1 MKRSLKGFVALL
13 VTTLIWGSAFVAQT
27 SASDTVGAFAFNA
40 GRALFATVFLSLF
53 IFIRS
58 KFSYGYKAPKQQDS
72 VTGGIVCGLSLY
84 IATNLQQFGIGLYP
98 EGVAAS
104 GRSGFLTTVYVVI
117 VAVSVLFIKKTLS
130 FLTVISAFICLGGM
144 YLLSLANGIEN
155 IYSADIPLLLC
166 AVAFAIYIMMIDHFV
181 QADPIVMSCV
191 QFAIVFVLSA
201 ISALVFENNTWDS
214 ISGALFPI
222 AYAGIFSSGIA
233 YTLQIVGQKYIE
245 PAAASI
251 IMSLE
256 AVFAAFF
263 GWMILGERLNLREL
277 AGCALVFTAIILS
290 QLPAAVKKLKHKT
303 GI

>member
-1 MKRSLKGFVALL
+1 MKRTLRGFAALL
-13 VTTLIWGSAFVAQT
+13 ITTLIWGSAFVAQT
-27 SASDTVGAFAFNA
+27 SASGTVGAFAFNA
-40 GRALFATVFLSLF
+40 SRALFATVFLSIF

-58 KFSYGYKAPKQQDS
+58 RLNNGFKIPERKNS
-72 VTGGIVCGLSLY
+72 VKGGIACGLSLY

-117 VAVSVLFIKKTLS
+117 VAVSVLFIKKTVS
-130 FLTVISAFICLGGM
+130 FLTIISAFICLGGM
-144 YLLSLANGIEN
+144 YLLSLADGIEN

-166 AVAFAIYIMMIDHFV
+166 AVAFAVYIMIIDHFV
-181 QADPIVMSCV
+181 YADPIVMSCV
-191 QFAIVFVLSA
+191 QFAVVFVLSA
-201 ISALVFENNTWDS
+201 ISAIFFEHNSWNA
-214 ISGALFPI
+214 ILAALFPI
-222 AYAGIFSSGIA
+222 AYAGIFSSGVA

-263 GWMILGERLNLREL
+263 GWLILGERLSSREL
-277 AGCALVFTAIILS
+277 AGCALVFIAIMLS
-290 QLPAAVKKLKHKT
+290 QMPALVKRIKAGAAV
-303 GI
+303 